1 MELLGAAV
9 VITGC
14 LIGMTARPVA
24 TADADA
30 DTSDAHDPVPL
41 ELSATCASRTAH

>member
-30 DTSDAHDPVPL
+30 SDAHDPVPL